1 MEFVS
6 SVKAASHKVRDAAA
20 RMIVGSGMLLLV
32 AAIDV
37 GLRLD
42 VTISHSAMILL
53 RVLAAASYMI
63 LWMLLVHQRVAEG
76 AYQLYT
82 CACMSGNVSS
92 YLLYHDAFRWPKF
105 AFSVS
110 VRRNHVP

>member
-1 MEFVS
+1 VEFVS

-20 RMIVGSGMLLLV
+20 RMIVGSGMLLSV

-42 VTISHSAMILL
+42 VTTSHSAMILQ

-63 LWMLLVHQRVAEG
+63 LWMLLVHQRVAPG

-82 CACMSGNVSS
+82 GAFMSC
-92 YLLYHDAFRWPKF
+92 FIP
-105 AFSVS
+105 
-110 VRRNHVP
+110 